1 MSETLDP
8 SASAPAPAGS
18 FEEFSQKFQAM
29 FSVHTMYTATKND
42 ICSLSEKRIRLV
54 SGAIRS
60 KDDWITKMASP
71 EIRAHWAREAKEQEL
86 TECEINYV
94 FDELNHYAALHVPG
108 SSIKLSAVENVWVSD
123 SLVDDDTTQELKRY
137 AAVLENVPEKDR
149 DYHPNTNNQ
158 VVNLVN
164 PSLFPLI
171 YARSSFLS
179 QPISSPAA
187 AVNPK
192 TFGQFPG
199 SFKQWKEDIEKV
211 WKDETGKGTFYLP
224 TAKKSTFELP
234 SGDYVSLTSEEF
246 CWLPTEFRVD
256 DDGAVTI
263 ESYINNLHPVKHAA
277 FYPTIARIF
286 SNFVPMLEHVLTD
299 VLFPRARR
307 VVVDPENWFK
317 NDDPEPYG
325 EDMGYYDFVYLR
337 DRWRDNREFIEPQ
350 PDPFVTP
357 VRQMTPYSLRSRRL
371 QAIFRMSNICL
382 TPEQPEYEGDN
393 WHLEDMNVDGCNWHA
408 EAMANERI
416 AATGIYYYDID
427 NIAEST
433 LNFRESI
440 EEFWEFEKGDPYG
453 PDYAFNMFELGS
465 SFVADVVQKI
475 GSIQTK
481 NGRCIVFPNIYQH
494 QVSGF
499 KLADPTKPG
508 HCKILTFFFI
518 DPTTRI
524 PSTEIVPPQQ
534 REWWSEMVMER
545 GAMGNLPLLVK
556 DQIEK
561 HVDFPISLSEAK
573 KLRLELMGER
583 ITSNTAA
590 TNGIFSFWV
599 SD

>member
-1 MSETLDP
+1 MSETPDP
-8 SASAPAPAGS
+8 SSSASAGS

-29 FSVHTMYTATKND
+29 CSDRAMYTTTNNILCTK
-42 ICSLSEKRIRLV
+42 SEQRIRFM

-60 KDDWITKMASP
+60 KDDWITKMANP
-71 EIRAHWAREAKEQEL
+71 EIRAHWAREAKEQGL
-86 TECEINYV
+86 TEGEIDYV

-108 SSIKLSAVENVWVSD
+108 SSAKLSAVENVWVSD
-123 SLVDDDTTQELKRY
+123 SLIDDGTTQELKQY

-158 VVNLVN
+158 VVNLVH

-211 WKDETGKGTFYLP
+211 WKDEAGKGTFYLP
-224 TAKKSTFELP
+224 SADDESF
-234 SGDYVSLTSEEF
+234 TSEEF
-246 CWLPTEFRVD
+246 CWLPTEFRID

-307 VVVDPENWFK
+307 VVPDAYNWFRS
-317 NDDPEPYG
+317 DETEPE
-325 EDMGYYDFVYLR
+325 DYDASDHEERYEE
-337 DRWRDNREFIEPQ
+337 WKENRQFIEPQ
-350 PDPFVTP
+350 PDPFVAP
-357 VRQMTPYSLRSRRL
+357 VRQMMPYSLRGRRL
-371 QAIFRMSNICL
+371 QAIFKMSNICL
-382 TPEQPEYEGDN
+382 TPEQPEYEGGS
-393 WHLEDMNVDGCNWHA
+393 WHV
-408 EAMANERI
+408 EAMTNERI
-416 AATGIYYYDID
+416 VATGIYYYDVE
-427 NIAEST
+427 NITEST
-433 LNFRESI
+433 LNFRESV
-440 EEFWEFEKGDPYG
+440 EEYFDYEQGDHDGVNRAYGIFED
-453 PDYAFNMFELGS
+453 DHNDEVQLA
-465 SFVADVVQKI
+465 QKI
-475 GSIQTK
+475 GGVEAK

-508 HCKILTFFFI
+508 HRKILAFFFI

-534 REWWSEMVMER
+534 REWWSETVMRR
-545 GAMGNLPLLVK
+545 GAMGNLPILVK
-556 DQIEK
+556 DQIAK
-561 HVDFPISLSEAK
+561 HVDFPISLAEAK
-573 KLRLELMGER
+573 ELRLKLMEER
-583 ITSNTAA
+583 S
-590 TNGIFSFWV
+590 TNNSASESLFSPEFYLCEH
-599 SD
+599 

>member
-1 MSETLDP
+1 
-8 SASAPAPAGS
+8 
-18 FEEFSQKFQAM
+18 M
-29 FSVHTMYTATKND
+29 FSNHTMYTATKND
-42 ICSLSEKRIRLV
+42 ICSLSERRIRLM

-60 KDDWITKMASP
+60 EDNWITNMASP
-71 EIRAHWAREAKEQEL
+71 DIRAHWAREAKEQEL
-86 TECEINYV
+86 TEGEIDYV
-94 FDELNHYAALHVPG
+94 FEELNHYAALHVPG
-108 SSIKLSAVENVWVSD
+108 SSAKLSAVENVWVSD

-158 VVNLVN
+158 VVNLVH

-187 AVNPK
+187 AVDPK
-192 TFGQFPG
+192 TFGQFPV
-199 SFKQWKEDIEKV
+199 SLKQWKEDIDKV
-211 WKDETGKGTFYLP
+211 WKDEAGKGTFYLP
-224 TAKKSTFELP
+224 TAEKSTIFSQE
-234 SGDYVSLTSEEF
+234 GDEDVLLTSEKF

-286 SNFVPMLEHVLTD
+286 SKFVPMLEHVLTD
-299 VLFPRARR
+299 VLFPRTRR
-307 VVVDPENWFK
+307 VVVDPNNWFES
-317 NDDPEPYG
+317 DEPEPDYESDIDYFQL
-325 EDMGYYDFVYLR
+325 EDLHR
-337 DRWRDNREFIEPQ
+337 DWRDSRKFIEPQ
-350 PDPFVTP
+350 PDPFVAP
-357 VRQMTPYSLRSRRL
+357 VRQMTPYSLRGRRL
-371 QAIFRMSNICL
+371 QAVFKMSNICL

-393 WHLEDMNVDGCNWHA
+393 WHLEGEDIDGRKWHT

-416 AATGIYYYDID
+416 VATGIYYYDIE
-427 NIAEST
+427 NITEST
-433 LNFRESI
+433 LSFRESI
-440 EEFWEFEKGDPYG
+440 ETFSQFKNGDGDG
-453 PDYAFNMFELGS
+453 PACAFGMFELGS
-465 SFVADVVQKI
+465 LDDEFVTVVQKI
-475 GSIQTK
+475 GNIHVK

-508 HCKILTFFFI
+508 HCKILTFYFI

-545 GAMGNLPLLVK
+545 GAIGNLPLLVK
-556 DQIEK
+556 DQIKK
-561 HVDFPISLSEAK
+561 HVDFPISLAEAK

-583 ITSNTAA
+583 ITCNTAA
-590 TNGIFSFWV
+590 TEYIFSFWI
-599 SD
+599 SS

>member
-1 MSETLDP
+1 MSETPDP
-8 SASAPAPAGS
+8 STSAPAGS

-29 FSVHTMYTATKND
+29 CSDRAMYTTTNNILCTK
-42 ICSLSEKRIRLV
+42 SEQRIRFM

-60 KDDWITKMASP
+60 KDDWITKMGSP
-71 EIRAHWAREAKEQEL
+71 DIRAHWAREAKDQGL
-86 TECEINYV
+86 TECEIDYV
-94 FDELNHYAALHVPG
+94 FDELNHYAALHVAG
-108 SSIKLSAVENVWVSD
+108 SSAKLGAVENVWVSD

-137 AAVLENVPEKDR
+137 AAVLEDVPEKDC

-158 VVNLVN
+158 VVNLIH

-187 AVNPK
+187 AMDPK

-211 WKDETGKGTFYLP
+211 WKDEAGKGIFH
-224 TAKKSTFELP
+224 LP
-234 SGDYVSLTSEEF
+234 SANSGSFTSGEF

-263 ESYINNLHPVKHAA
+263 ESYINNLHPIKHAA

-307 VVVDPENWFK
+307 VVPDAYNWFRSG
-317 NDDPEPYG
+317 DSEPE
-325 EDMGYYDFVYLR
+325 DYDASDHEERYEE
-337 DRWRDNREFIEPQ
+337 WKENREFIEPQ
-350 PDPFVTP
+350 PDPFVAP
-357 VRQMTPYSLRSRRL
+357 VRQMTPYSLRGRRL
-371 QAIFRMSNICL
+371 QAIFKMSNICL
-382 TPEQPEYEGDN
+382 TPEQPEYEGGS
-393 WHLEDMNVDGCNWHA
+393 WHV

-416 AATGIYYYDID
+416 VATGIYYYDVE
-427 NIAEST
+427 NITEST
-433 LNFRESI
+433 LNFRESV
-440 EEFWEFEKGDPYG
+440 EEYFDYEQGDHDGVNRAYGIFEDEHS
-453 PDYAFNMFELGS
+453 DEVQLA
-465 SFVADVVQKI
+465 QKI
-475 GSIQTK
+475 GGVQAK

-508 HCKILTFFFI
+508 HRKILAFFFI

-534 REWWSEMVMER
+534 REWWSETVMER
-545 GAMGNLPLLVK
+545 GAMGNLPVLVK
-556 DQIEK
+556 EQIAK
-561 HVDFPISLSEAK
+561 HVDFPISLAEAK
-573 KLRLELMGER
+573 ELRLKLMEER
-583 ITSNTAA
+583 STSNSASESL
-590 TNGIFSFWV
+590 FSPDFYLCEH
-599 SD
+599 